1 MGEFTSSNSLRI
13 LTDQRRRHR
22 TGRTLLSSTSL
33 AKLPFSCA
41 VRRWTIRTLAA
52 YRITLA
58 VLAFAATSGLYGRH
72 RLITY
77 KEATAQIPTL
87 VNTSLNRLKTQ
98 ASMKADDRG
107 DGFISIDQLRDD
119 VLRQVFSARERE
131 RVWQNVRKIVEGNAN
146 VRAAK
151 RESDRTGDV
160 SRVWEWIGPVH
171 MAPGLE
177 GRKSGLL
184 KNSPEND
191 SGVENEVRN
200 WDEGRPIY

>member
-1 MGEFTSSNSLRI
+1 MGESTISNSLRI
-13 LTDQRRRHR
+13 LTDQRRPHR

-58 VLAFAATSGLYGRH
+58 LLVFAATSTLYGRH

-77 KEATAQIPTL
+77 KEATAQIPDL
-87 VNTSLNRLKTQ
+87 VNTALDRLVTQ
-98 ASMKADDRG
+98 AALKEDDRG
-107 DGFISIDQLRDD
+107 DGFISVDQLRDD

-160 SRVWEWIGPVH
+160 SRVWEWIGPVN

-184 KNSPEND
+184 KNNPEA
-191 SGVENEVRN
+191 GLRQENEVRE

>member
-1 MGEFTSSNSLRI
+1 
-13 LTDQRRRHR
+13 
-22 TGRTLLSSTSL
+22 
-33 AKLPFSCA
+33 
-41 VRRWTIRTLAA
+41 
-52 YRITLA
+52 
-58 VLAFAATSGLYGRH
+58 
-72 RLITY
+72 
-77 KEATAQIPTL
+77 
-87 VNTSLNRLKTQ
+87 
-98 ASMKADDRG
+98 MKADDRG

-191 SGVENEVRN
+191 SGVGNEVRN